1 MLTTQIGFNPVI
13 ALMNCSENLEVQK
26 MEMLNNSDLP
36 FSVAVVPESYIHVH
50 LFDLQHSIQ
59 TFLKR

>member
-1 MLTTQIGFNPVI
+1 
-13 ALMNCSENLEVQK
+13 MNCSENLEVQK

-59 TFLKR
+59 TFIKRYRKAR